1 MLVSGVGVAVKKHHL
16 HFWSTN
22 YVPGTILSLLVLIQL
37 ILTTH
42 YKQVLCAFHFTD
54 EAITCL
60 ENPMDRGAW

>member
-42 YKQVLCAFHFTD
+42 YKQVLCAFHFT
-54 EAITCL
+54 
-60 ENPMDRGAW
+60 